1 MGNATANKGDTS
13 MSEQND
19 EPKKK
24 PLTLGGGSLSL
35 TKTVDAGKIRQSFAQ
50 GRTKTVA
57 VEVKKTIKVAGK
69 TTTVTAPVTSISA
82 NTDAAVDGKLS
93 DAKAQAANQMLTR
106 EEREARLRALQT
118 ASQPGEDQNSVR
130 KKLEEEYV
138 RRTTEMERQRVEE
151 AEAKKRRDEEDA
163 RKKTEAEAK
172 KKADVQVKK
181 IEAPAT
187 PVRPTNPNLSQIGR
201 RVVYEAPESPRV
213 AVDDSVDA
221 EEKTTKSGQTKL
233 TLGKTAKKLPGGFK
247 DGGDGKRTGKLT
259 ARDIMAEEE
268 EGVRSRSMA
277 AMRRAREKQKR
288 QGSSEETIKQARE
301 VIVPETITV
310 QDLANR
316 MAERGADVIKSLMKL
331 GVMASFTQ
339 AIDAD
344 TAELIVAEFGHK
356 VKRVAESDVELGMRG
371 SDDNEAD
378 LQTRPPVVTIMG
390 HVDHGK
396 TSLLDAIRQTD
407 VVAGEAGGI
416 TQHIGA
422 YMVTAP
428 SGQKITFIDTPG
440 HEAFSEMRARGAN
453 ATDIVVLVVAADDGV
468 MPQTIEALSH
478 AQAAKA
484 PIIVAINKMDK
495 PGANPTR
502 VLTDLLSHNIV
513 TEAMG
518 GETLAV
524 EVSAKEKTN
533 LDKLEEAILLQA
545 EIMKLRAN
553 PNRQAEGIVIEA
565 KLEKGRGSV
574 ATVLVQRGTLK
585 VGQIFVTGKESGRVR
600 ALIDDK
606 GKNIVA
612 ATPGMPVEVVGL
624 NGTPL
629 AGDDFVVVENDKR
642 AAEIT
647 EYRQRQAK
655 VKQNVAGR
663 GSLQDMFAKIKS
675 GEVKELGV
683 IVKSDVHGSLEAI
696 KGSLEKLANSEVA
709 VKVLQASVGGIT
721 ESDVAL
727 ASATGALVIGFN
739 VRANAQARDIA
750 KRDGI
755 DIRYYSIIYEII
767 DDIKAALT
775 GMLTPELREEIIGN
789 AEIRDVFNITKVGKV
804 AGCYVTNGIVKRGA
818 GVRLL
823 RDSTVIHT
831 GTLKTLKRF
840 KDEVKD
846 VKEGF
851 ECGMAFEN
859 YDDIKAGDVIECYET
874 KAMKRSLDSVA

>member
-1 MGNATANKGDTS
+1 
-13 MSEQND
+13 MSDQSE

-24 PLTLGGGSLSL
+24 PLSLGGGSLSL
-35 TKTVDAGKIRQSFAQ
+35 TKTVDGGKIRQSFAQ
-50 GRTKTVA
+50 GRTKTVT
-57 VEVKKTIKVAGK
+57 VEVKRTVKVAGK
-69 TTTVTAPVTSISA
+69 TTTVTAPVAEIPQAS
-82 NTDAAVDGKLS
+82 DAAVGGKLP
-93 DAKAQAANQMLTR
+93 DNKANSNLPTLTAQ
-106 EEREARLRALQT
+106 EREARLRALQT
-118 ASQPGEDQNSVR
+118 AASAGEDQSSVR
-130 KKLEEEYV
+130 KKLEQEYV
-138 RRTTEMERQRVEE
+138 RRTAEIEKQRVEE
-151 AEAKKRRDEEDA
+151 IEAQKRREEEDA

-172 KKADVQVKK
+172 KKADAQVKK
-181 IEAPAT
+181 MEAPAPR
-187 PVRPTNPNLSQIGR
+187 PVNPDLAQIGR
-201 RVVYEAPESPRV
+201 RVTYGERAAPVVDNTADEREAP
-213 AVDDSVDA
+213 A
-221 EEKTTKSGQTKL
+221 KSGPGKL
-233 TLGKTAKKLPGGFK
+233 TLGKAAKKLPGGFK
-247 DGGDGKRTGKLT
+247 DGGDGMRTGKLT

-268 EGVRSRSMA
+268 EGVRSRSLA

-288 QGSSEETIKQARE
+288 QGMSEETVKQVRE
-301 VIVPETITV
+301 VVVPETITV

-371 SDDNEAD
+371 SEDTDTD
-378 LQTRPPVVTIMG
+378 LQPRPPVVTIMG

-396 TSLLDAIRQTD
+396 TSLLDAIRQTN
-407 VVAGEAGGI
+407 VVSGEAGGI

-524 EVSAKEKTN
+524 EVSAKNKTN

-553 PNRQAEGIVIEA
+553 PNRHAEGIVIEA

-606 GKNIVA
+606 GKNVVA

-675 GEVKELGV
+675 GEIKELGV

-804 AGCYVTNGIVKRGA
+804 AGCYVTTGIVKRGA

-823 RDSTVIHT
+823 RDNTVIHT

-840 KDEVKD
+840 KDEVKE

-859 YDDIKAGDVIECYET
+859 YDDIKSGDVIECYET
-874 KAMKRSLDSVA
+874 KEMKRTLESVA

>member
-1 MGNATANKGDTS
+1 
-13 MSEQND
+13 MSDSTE

-35 TKTVDAGKIRQSFAQ
+35 TKTVDGGKIRQSFAQ
-50 GRTKTVA
+50 GRTKTVT
-57 VEVKKTIKVAGK
+57 VEVKKTVKVAGGK
-69 TTTVTAPVTSISA
+69 TATV
-82 NTDAAVDGKLS
+82 NTPLAEIPKAADAAVGGKLPE
-93 DAKAQAANQMLTR
+93 AKAQAATQSLTAQ
-106 EEREARLRALQT
+106 EREARLRALQT
-118 ASQPGEDQNSVR
+118 ASQPGEDQLSVR
-130 KKLEEEYV
+130 KKLEEEYL
-138 RRTTEMERQRVEE
+138 RRTTEMERQRKEE
-151 AEAKKRRDEEDA
+151 EEAKKRRDEEES
-163 RKKTEAEAK
+163 RKKTEAEAR
-172 KKADVQVKK
+172 KKADAQVKK
-181 IEAPAT
+181 MESPQVEKPSPYTGI
-187 PVRPTNPNLSQIGR
+187 IGK
-201 RVVYEAPESPRV
+201 RVVYGQDIADDAADATDAAP
-213 AVDDSVDA
+213 A
-221 EEKTTKSGQTKL
+221 KTGPGKL

-247 DGGDGKRTGKLT
+247 DGEGGVRTGKLT
-259 ARDIMAEEE
+259 ARDIMVAEE

-288 QGSSEETIKQARE
+288 QGMNEETVKQVRE
-301 VIVPETITV
+301 VVVPETITV

-356 VKRVAESDVELGMRG
+356 VKRVAESDVELGLRG
-371 SDDNEAD
+371 SDDAEAD
-378 LQTRPPVVTIMG
+378 LQPRPPVVTIMG

-396 TSLLDAIRQTD
+396 TSLLDAIRQTN
-407 VVAGEAGGI
+407 VVSGEAGGI

-468 MPQTIEALSH
+468 MPQTIEAISH

-495 PGANPTR
+495 PGANPNR

-524 EVSAKEKTN
+524 EVSALAKTN

-553 PNRQAEGIVIEA
+553 PNRSAEGIVIEA

-606 GKNIVA
+606 GKNVVA

-675 GEVKELGV
+675 GEIKELGV

-823 RDSTVIHT
+823 RDNTVIHT

-840 KDEVKD
+840 KDEVKE

-859 YDDIKAGDVIECYET
+859 YDDIKSGDVIECYET
-874 KAMKRSLDSVA
+874 KEMKRTLESVA